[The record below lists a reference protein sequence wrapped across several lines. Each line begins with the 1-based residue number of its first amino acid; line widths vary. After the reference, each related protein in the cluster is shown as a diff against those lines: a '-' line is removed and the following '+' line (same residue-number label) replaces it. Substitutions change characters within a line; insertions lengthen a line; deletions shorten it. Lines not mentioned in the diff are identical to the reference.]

1 MSGSGAGAD
10 LIAWNK
16 YPQLR
21 CWYNKLYVAEQFSYA
36 CGPAGIPVPKPDN
49 YVVRPIINMAGMGAN
64 SRIVHI
70 DGDEVKTK
78 VPPGYFWCQRFIG
91 KQLSIDYVKEFGIWR
106 QLNAYQGSNFE
117 NDLTRFTK
125 WERVEDKVDMP
136 KEFQPILD
144 SGIQKINFECI
155 VTQQEQVKPFEVHL
169 RNGFDHMMKW
179 KEIVPVFKGD
189 PKSRS
194 GYRYIEGYT
203 DGWGQLLYPRIG
215 YLVKGDDK

>member
-1 MSGSGAGAD
+1 
-10 LIAWNK
+10 
-16 YPQLR
+16 
-21 CWYNKLYVAEQFSYA
+21 
-36 CGPAGIPVPKPDN
+36 
-49 YVVRPIINMAGMGAN
+49 
-64 SRIVHI
+64 
-70 DGDEVKTK
+70 
-78 VPPGYFWCQRFIG
+78 
-91 KQLSIDYVKEFGIWR
+91 
-106 QLNAYQGSNFE
+106 
-117 NDLTRFTK
+117 
-125 WERVEDKVDMP
+125 MP
-136 KEFQPILD
+136 KQFQPILD

-155 VTQQEQVKPFEVHL
+155 MTNDGAKVFEVHR